1 MDDYVID
8 IYYLKTDVVGELMT
22 WLRKTGEA
30 KLLIVAEGMRL
41 QSSKAAHEEIR
52 SEARHESLAG
62 VSSKLFVYHLVIS
75 VLACTWCWSDQ

>member
-1 MDDYVID
+1 MID

-52 SEARHESLAG
+52 SIRTEPDEERRLCFD
-62 VSSKLFVYHLVIS
+62 VV
-75 VLACTWCWSDQ
+75 